1 MFSVFWAMQ
10 IFVTKLGFNSGA
22 QVLSFQLLSILIAL
36 AILALLI
43 LPKFGTE
50 IGDFF
55 RIQPRLFWILFLA
68 NGIQS
73 GLGTCLSIIGI
84 SLTSAINAGFLVK
97 LATVSTIVF
106 AWLILKERLTVIK
119 VLMVFF
125 MLSGAYLLTTK
136 GQVLLPKIGDLFIL
150 SACVCWSIG
159 NVLVRK
165 ILKTYPVR
173 VDLITLQKPFAGLP
187 VILLLVGISVLN
199 PGIFGELIQ
208 VMSCCNPPLSALP
221 YTIGNGF
228 FLAMTWIYLNNTLEV
243 SSASYMTMMSMIT
256 PVIVSLLAM
265 LFLGETMILIQIL
278 GAGLIILSGVVT
290 YFSGIAD
297 KSPVRFKF
305 NIVHSKAA
313 IKLRDGGSLAS
324 NINAQALV
332 LYPEI
337 SHLCRHQRSGQPDC
351 CPFNYTFFVT
361 VTLMIISYTSNTLK
375 NDSGSS
381 QRPN

>member
-1 MFSVFWAMQ
+1 
-10 IFVTKLGFNSGA
+10 
-22 QVLSFQLLSILIAL
+22 
-36 AILALLI
+36 
-43 LPKFGTE
+43 
-50 IGDFF
+50 
-55 RIQPRLFWILFLA
+55 
-68 NGIQS
+68 
-73 GLGTCLSIIGI
+73 
-84 SLTSAINAGFLVK
+84 
-97 LATVSTIVF
+97 
-106 AWLILKERLTVIK
+106 
-119 VLMVFF
+119 MVFS
-125 MLSGAYLLTTK
+125 MLFGAYLLTTK

-228 FLAMTWIYLNNTLEV
+228 LLAMTWIYLNNTLEV

-265 LFLGETMILIQIL
+265 IFLGETMILIQIL

-297 KSPVRFKF
+297 
-305 NIVHSKAA
+305 
-313 IKLRDGGSLAS
+313 
-324 NINAQALV
+324 
-332 LYPEI
+332 E
-337 SHLCRHQRSGQPDC
+337 
-351 CPFNYTFFVT
+351 
-361 VTLMIISYTSNTLK
+361 
-375 NDSGSS
+375 
-381 QRPN
+381 

>member
-1 MFSVFWAMQ
+1 MNNIDFKIIKKTSLFNILMFSVFWAMQ
-10 IFVTKLGFNSGA
+10 IFVTKLSFNSGA

-36 AILALLI
+36 VILALLI

-50 IGDFF
+50 IGDYF
-55 RIQPRLFWILFLA
+55 RNQPRLFWKLFFA

-97 LATVSTIVF
+97 LATVSTIIF
-106 AWLILKERLTVIK
+106 AWLILNERLTIIK
-119 VLMVFF
+119 ILMVFS
-125 MLSGAYLLTTK
+125 MLFGAYLLTTK

-165 ILKTYPVR
+165 VLKTYPVR
-173 VDLITLQKPFAGLP
+173 VDLITLQKPLAGLP
-187 VILLLVGISVLN
+187 VILLLVGISVLS
-199 PGIFGELIQ
+199 PGIFGEHIQ

-228 FLAMTWIYLNNTLEV
+228 LLAMTWIYLNNTLEV

-265 LFLGETMILIQIL
+265 IFLGETMILIQIL

-297 KSPVRFKF
+297 
-305 NIVHSKAA
+305 
-313 IKLRDGGSLAS
+313 
-324 NINAQALV
+324 
-332 LYPEI
+332 E
-337 SHLCRHQRSGQPDC
+337 
-351 CPFNYTFFVT
+351 
-361 VTLMIISYTSNTLK
+361 
-375 NDSGSS
+375 
-381 QRPN
+381 

>member
-1 MFSVFWAMQ
+1 MNNFDFKTIKKTSLFNILMFSGFWAMQ
-10 IFVTKLGFNSGA
+10 IFITKLGFNSGA

-36 AILALLI
+36 VILIILI
-43 LPKFGTE
+43 LPKYGTE
-50 IGDFF
+50 FGFF
-55 RIQPRLFWILFLA
+55 IRKQPKLFWRLFLA

-73 GLGTCLSIIGI
+73 GMGTCLSIIGI

-97 LATVSTIVF
+97 LATVSTIIF
-106 AWLILKERLTVIK
+106 AWLILNERLTIIK
-119 VLMVFF
+119 ILMVFS
-125 MLSGAYLLTTK
+125 MLFGAYLLTTK

-173 VDLITLQKPFAGLP
+173 VDLITLQKPFTGLP
-187 VILLLVGISVLN
+187 VILSLVGISVLS
-199 PGIFGELIQ
+199 PDIFGELKQ

-278 GAGLIILSGVVT
+278 GAG
-290 YFSGIAD
+290 
-297 KSPVRFKF
+297 
-305 NIVHSKAA
+305 
-313 IKLRDGGSLAS
+313 
-324 NINAQALV
+324 
-332 LYPEI
+332 
-337 SHLCRHQRSGQPDC
+337 
-351 CPFNYTFFVT
+351 
-361 VTLMIISYTSNTLK
+361 
-375 NDSGSS
+375 
-381 QRPN
+381 

>member
-1 MFSVFWAMQ
+1 MNNIDFKTIKKSSLFNILMFSVFWAMQ

-297 KSPVRFKF
+297 K
-305 NIVHSKAA
+305 
-313 IKLRDGGSLAS
+313 
-324 NINAQALV
+324 
-332 LYPEI
+332 
-337 SHLCRHQRSGQPDC
+337 
-351 CPFNYTFFVT
+351 
-361 VTLMIISYTSNTLK
+361 
-375 NDSGSS
+375 
-381 QRPN
+381 